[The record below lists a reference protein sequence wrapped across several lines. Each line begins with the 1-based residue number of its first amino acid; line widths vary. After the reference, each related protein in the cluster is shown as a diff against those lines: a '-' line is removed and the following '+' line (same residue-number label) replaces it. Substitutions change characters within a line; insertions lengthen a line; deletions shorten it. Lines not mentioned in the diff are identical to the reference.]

1 MSTMTT
7 EGRAYVQRGRAAGTA
22 ETRARILAAA
32 RELIPA
38 TESSLGVDE
47 IARHA
52 GVAVQ
57 TIYDQFGSKGGL
69 LVAVVQDVQRS
80 SGLLEAMEGV
90 FHSRDGEAALKK
102 MIAATLTLWHRGW
115 PYIEFILRAR
125 RVDAVVGRENAQVD
139 LLRHAHLWAIC
150 RRLEDE
156 GRIRDRRS
164 AAWAADQ
171 VFALTTATVYEELTV
186 RRGWSLK
193 AATDSITGAA
203 LAAVLEP
210 GTTAVRSPAPDWLVL
225 ESAAAARAANL
236 GADATR
242 FPGAW
247 RRGATVP
254 GSLVDP

>member
-1 MSTMTT
+1 MWAMTNERRT
-7 EGRAYVQRGRAAGTA
+7 YVQRHRAAVAAT
-22 ETRARILAAA
+22 TRARIIAAA
-32 RELIPA
+32 RELIPDA
-38 TESSLGVDE
+38 GSGLGVDD
-47 IARHA
+47 IARQA

-80 SGLLEAMEGV
+80 AGLVEAIEGV
-90 FHSRDGEAALKK
+90 FRSRDGEAALRK
-102 MIAATLTLWHRGW
+102 MITATLMLWHRGW

-171 VFALTTATVYEELTV
+171 VFALTTATVYEELVV
-186 RRGWSLK
+186 RRDWSLK
-193 AATDSITGAA
+193 AATNSITGAA

-210 GTTAVRSPAPDWLVL
+210 GTRAVRSPAPDWIAL
-225 ESAAAARAANL
+225 ESAAAARAASS

-247 RRGATVP
+247 RRGA
-254 GSLVDP
+254 GQDPS